1 MINFFRI
8 NDPFRL
14 FAILG
19 LMLVLSSIYLF
30 VLEVPLL
37 QPEMIW
43 MLIGENMSE
52 GKVMYKDILDDTGPF
67 SAWVYW
73 ILDFVFGKNIW
84 IYKIFAVAILF
95 LQMVYLNSLFIS
107 YKSFEEITYIP
118 AFVLMILV
126 HMSFDILT
134 LSPAL
139 MGSTF
144 ILFALGQL
152 FSQTVLQKEGNDSVL
167 LVGIFGGIA
176 ACFHFPMVFFLP
188 FMILVGIIISGFS
201 FTQLLLSIIGYFLP
215 ILICGVYYFWQDALP
230 EFITEYILTSRTL
243 EIYRH
248 IRFRDLMLL
257 LVTPLFFSVMG
268 LFTGA
273 IFKSLTVNQ
282 QKQLQLMLIF
292 LFFSASA
299 FFLTNR
305 IAPYQLVILLPPLTY
320 LISMLF
326 LSVKKGMFLKIT
338 SIAFALLI
346 PIIGYTWLFWK
357 TQNQTMETYGVYYQ
371 NKHKITEGKT
381 TLVLGNDLAY
391 YQNSKQVT
399 PYLNYHLTKELLAD
413 FNNLENVV
421 MAFKHFEHDSP
432 QVIVDEEG
440 LFEELLDHLP
450 VLKEKYR
457 KSGTYYLL
465 EGNKN

>member
-1 MINFFRI
+1 
-8 NDPFRL
+8 
-14 FAILG
+14 
-19 LMLVLSSIYLF
+19 MLLLSSIYLF
-30 VLEVPLL
+30 VFEVPLL
-37 QPEMIW
+37 QPEMTW

-52 GKVMYKDILDDTGPF
+52 GKIMYKDILDDTGPF

-73 ILDFVFGKNIW
+73 ILVFVFGKNIW
-84 IYKIFAVAILF
+84 IFKLIAGAILF

-126 HMSFDILT
+126 HLSFDILI

-144 ILFALGQL
+144 ILLSLGQL

-176 ACFHFPMVFFLP
+176 ACFHFPLVFFLP
-188 FMILVGIIISGFS
+188 YMILVGIIISGFS
-201 FTQLLLSIIGYFLP
+201 FTQLLLSIIGYLLP
-215 ILICGVYYFWQDALP
+215 ILICGVYYFWQNALP

-248 IRFRDLMLL
+248 VRFRDLMLL
-257 LVTPLFFSVMG
+257 LVTPLFFSFMG
-268 LFTGA
+268 LFTGS

-305 IAPYQLVILLPPLTY
+305 MAPYQLVIMLPALTY

-326 LSVKKGMFLKIT
+326 FSLKKGVFLKIT
-338 SIAFALLI
+338 SISFAVLI
-346 PIIGYTWLFWK
+346 PLIGYSWLFWK
-357 TQNQTMETYGVYYQ
+357 TQNQTMETYGVYYE
-371 NKHKITEGKT
+371 NRHKITEGKT
-381 TLVLGNDLAY
+381 SLVLGNDLAY

-413 FNNLENVV
+413 FNDLENVV
-421 MAFKHFEHDSP
+421 MAFKHFQRLSP
-432 QVIVDEEG
+432 QVIVDEDG
-440 LFEELLDHLP
+440 LFGELLEHLP
-450 VLKEKYR
+450 ILKEQYR
-457 KSGTYYLL
+457 KSGNYYLL
-465 EGNKN
+465 ETKKTEE